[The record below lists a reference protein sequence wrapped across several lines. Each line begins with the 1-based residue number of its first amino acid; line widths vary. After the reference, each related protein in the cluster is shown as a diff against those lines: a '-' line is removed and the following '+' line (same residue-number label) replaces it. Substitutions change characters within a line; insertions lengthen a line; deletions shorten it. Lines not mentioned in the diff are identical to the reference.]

1 MRRNTNTGILEAA
14 ARAWV
19 TPERDESLVDCLG
32 QAIAE
37 SKAHTLRLESIR
49 ARIEETNVEAGFKIR
64 ENTKL

>member
-14 ARAWV
+14 ARGWV

-49 ARIEETNVEAGFKIR
+49 ARIEETNFEAGVKNGKDTI
-64 ENTKL
+64 L